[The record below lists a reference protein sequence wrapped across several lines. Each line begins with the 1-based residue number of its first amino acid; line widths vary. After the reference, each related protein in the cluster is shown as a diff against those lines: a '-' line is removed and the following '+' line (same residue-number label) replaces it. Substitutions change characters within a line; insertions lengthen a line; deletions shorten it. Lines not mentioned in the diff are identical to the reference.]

1 MEKTQ
6 SVKLTTYDVVICSLF
21 VALITAGAFI
31 KIMIPIGPFS
41 VTFSLQILFSVM
53 AGLLLGRKR
62 ASLTLIAYLVLGLA
76 GVPVFAHGGGLGYIA
91 RPTFG
96 FLIGFLAAAFVCGS
110 LQERVKKP
118 GFAVS
123 AVIAFAGELAYYIC
137 GLVYYYIMFNFVLSN
152 GLGIG
157 INELIKVWCLS
168 TILPDYL
175 LCILAVF
182 LSERLRKMIGK
193 I

>member
-91 RPTFG
+91 MPTFG

-152 GLGIG
+152 GHGIG

>member
-6 SVKLTTYDVVICSLF
+6 SVKLSTYDVVMCSLF
-21 VALITAGAFI
+21 VALITVGAFI

-41 VTFSLQILFSVM
+41 VTFSLQIMFTVM
-53 AGLLLGRKR
+53 AGLLLGRKK
-62 ASLTLIAYLVLGLA
+62 ATLTLTAYLVLGLA

-110 LQERVKKP
+110 LQERVKKT

-137 GLVYYYIMFNFVLSN
+137 GLVYYYVMFNFVLSN
-152 GLGIG
+152 GLSIG
-157 INELIKVWCLS
+157 INELIRVWCLS